1 MSISQM
7 WSTIRSGCVLQPE
20 EKCYE
25 FDASLYREFIMILNV
40 SHVKKAFLED
50 EVLKDASFHIEDRGR
65 VGLVGNNGAGKSTL
79 FRIIAGQMEPD
90 SGLVTLQKDRTMGY
104 LAQHEELTYRE
115 TVLEAVLSI
124 RQDVFETEK
133 RMRSLEREMRDAA
146 PEALER
152 LLTQHSALQE
162 AFEKEN
168 GYAVES
174 EATGVLKGL
183 GFTEDSFSLPVSVLS
198 GGEKTRVAL
207 ARLLLTKPDL
217 LLLDEPTNH
226 LDIHALQWLETYLL
240 NYPGAVFV
248 ISHDRYFLDR
258 TVQVII
264 DLSQGVTSVF
274 QGNYSE
280 YIVKKRAVWNA
291 RIREYEKQQ
300 REIRHQEEVI
310 AKLRSF
316 NREKSIKR
324 AQSREHQLER
334 MERIEKPTEERDD
347 MSFTLT
353 PNVLSGKDVLTI
365 EGLTK
370 RYGDRTLFH
379 SADIEV
385 KRGEHIAI
393 IGDNGTGKTTLL
405 RIIAGQENADGGT
418 LSFGT
423 NVYTAYFDQ
432 EHQLLHP
439 EKTIFDEIQDEH
451 PTMNNTEIRNML
463 AAFLFTGD
471 DVYKL
476 ISELSGGEQSRVSLA
491 KLMLSD
497 ANLLILDEPTN
508 HLDMTSREILEN
520 AVRSYEGTVICV
532 SHDRYF
538 INRTADR
545 ILELYEKRFL
555 NYIGNYDYYAEKC
568 ELVHELFVEKE
579 ERTRSVSEG
588 SIDWKLKKE
597 EDARKRKAENDL
609 RRVEQEITELE
620 EKIQRLDETMAD
632 PENATSAEKLISL
645 QEEKSSLQAALSA
658 AYTRWEAMMES

>member
-1 MSISQM
+1 MI
-7 WSTIRSGCVLQPE
+7 IDYIICR
-20 EKCYE
+20 KY
-25 FDASLYREFIMILNV
+25 FMILSV

-50 EVLKDASFHIEDRGR
+50 EVLREASFHIEDRGR

-79 FRIIAGQMEPD
+79 FKIIAGLMEPD
-90 SGLVTLQKDRTMGY
+90 SGLVTLSRDRTMGY
-104 LAQHEELTYRE
+104 LAQHEDLSSNA
-115 TVLEAVLSI
+115 TVLEEVLSI
-124 RQDVFETEK
+124 RSDVLETEQK
-133 RMRSLEREMRDAA
+133 MRQVEEQMKDAGGDTLQ
-146 PEALER
+146 ALLR
-152 LLTQHSALQE
+152 LHSSLQE
-162 AFEKEN
+162 TFEKEN
-168 GYAVES
+168 GYAVHS
-174 EATGVLKGL
+174 EAVGVLKGL
-183 GFTEDSFSLPVSVLS
+183 GFTEENFSLPLNVLS

-207 ARLLLTKPDL
+207 GRLLLTKPDL

-226 LDIHALQWLETYLL
+226 LDIHALQWLENYLM

-258 TVQVII
+258 TVNVII
-264 DLSQGVTSVF
+264 DLTQGSTHVY

-280 YIVKKRAVWNA
+280 FIVKKRAAWTA

-334 MERIEKPTEERDD
+334 MERLEKPTEERDD
-347 MSFTLT
+347 MDLRLV
-353 PNVLSGKDVLTI
+353 PNVLSGNDVLTV
-365 EGLTK
+365 EDLSKGF
-370 RYGDRTLFH
+370 GDRNLFRD
-379 SADIEV
+379 AAFDI
-385 KRGEHIAI
+385 KRGEHISI

-405 RIIAGQENADGGT
+405 RIIAGLESADSGK

-423 NVYTAYFDQ
+423 NVFTAYFDQ
-432 EHQLLHP
+432 EHQTLHP

-476 ISELSGGEQSRVSLA
+476 VGELSGGEQSRVSLA

-497 ANLLILDEPTN
+497 ANFLILDEPTN

-520 AVRSYEGTVICV
+520 ALISYEGTVICV

-538 INRTADR
+538 INRTSHR
-545 ILELYEKRFL
+545 ILELYHNRFL
-555 NYIGNYDYYAEKC
+555 NYIGSYDYYLEKC
-568 ELVHELFVEKE
+568 DLFHTLFAGASEDKKP
-579 ERTRSVSEG
+579 VSAG
-588 SIDWKLKKE
+588 SADWKLKKE

-609 RRVEQEITELE
+609 RRAEEQVTKLE
-620 EKIQRLDETMAD
+620 ERIRILDETMAD
-632 PENATSAEKLISL
+632 PVNATNADKLFELQTEKNTAE
-645 QEEKSSLQAALSA
+645 QALDE
-658 AYTRWEAMMES
+658 AYARWEELMSSQL

>member
-1 MSISQM
+1 
-7 WSTIRSGCVLQPE
+7 
-20 EKCYE
+20 
-25 FDASLYREFIMILNV
+25 MILSV

-50 EVLKDASFHIEDRGR
+50 EVLREASFHIEDRGR

-79 FRIIAGQMEPD
+79 FKIIAGLMEPD
-90 SGLVTLQKDRTMGY
+90 NGLVTLSRDRTMGY
-104 LAQHEELTYRE
+104 LAQHEDLSSNA
-115 TVLEAVLSI
+115 TVLKEVLSI
-124 RQDVFETEK
+124 RSDVLETEQK
-133 RMRSLEREMRDAA
+133 MRQVEEQMKDAGGDTLQ
-146 PEALER
+146 ALLR
-152 LLTQHSALQE
+152 LHSSLQE
-162 AFEKEN
+162 TFEKEN
-168 GYAVES
+168 GYAVHS
-174 EATGVLKGL
+174 EAVGVLKGL
-183 GFTEDSFSLPVSVLS
+183 GFTEENFSLPLNVLS

-207 ARLLLTKPDL
+207 GRLLLTKPDL

-226 LDIHALQWLETYLL
+226 LDIHALQWLENYLM

-258 TVQVII
+258 TVNVII
-264 DLSQGVTSVF
+264 DLTQGSTHVY

-280 YIVKKRAVWNA
+280 FIVKKRAAWTA

-334 MERIEKPTEERDD
+334 MERLEKPTEERDD
-347 MSFTLT
+347 MDLRLV
-353 PNVLSGKDVLTI
+353 PNVLSGNDVLTV
-365 EGLTK
+365 EDLSKGF
-370 RYGDRTLFH
+370 GDRNLFRD
-379 SADIEV
+379 AAFDI
-385 KRGEHIAI
+385 KRGEHISI

-405 RIIAGQENADGGT
+405 RIIAGLESADSGK

-423 NVYTAYFDQ
+423 NVFTAYFDQ
-432 EHQLLHP
+432 EHQTLHP

-476 ISELSGGEQSRVSLA
+476 VGELSGGEQSRVSLA

-497 ANLLILDEPTN
+497 ANFLILDEPTN

-520 AVRSYEGTVICV
+520 ALISYEGTVICV

-538 INRTADR
+538 INRTSHR
-545 ILELYEKRFL
+545 ILELYHNRFL
-555 NYIGNYDYYAEKC
+555 NYIGSYDYYLEKC
-568 ELVHELFVEKE
+568 DLFHNLFAGASEDKKP
-579 ERTRSVSEG
+579 VSAG
-588 SIDWKLKKE
+588 SADWKLKKE

-609 RRVEQEITELE
+609 RRAEEQVTKLE
-620 EKIQRLDETMAD
+620 ERIRILDETMAD
-632 PENATSAEKLISL
+632 PVNATNADKLFELQTEKNTAE
-645 QEEKSSLQAALSA
+645 QALDE
-658 AYTRWEAMMES
+658 AYARWEELMSSQL

>member
-1 MSISQM
+1 
-7 WSTIRSGCVLQPE
+7 
-20 EKCYE
+20 
-25 FDASLYREFIMILNV
+25 MILSV

-50 EVLKDASFHIEDRGR
+50 EVIREASFHIEDRGR

-79 FRIIAGQMEPD
+79 FKIIAGLLEPD
-90 SGLVTLQKDRTMGY
+90 SGLVTLSKDRTMGY
-104 LAQHEELTYRE
+104 LAQHEDLSSDS
-115 TVLEAVLSI
+115 TVLDEVLSI
-124 RQDVFETEK
+124 RRDVLETEQ
-133 RMRSLEREMRDAA
+133 RMRQLEEQMK
-146 PEALER
+146 EASGDTLQDMLR
-152 LLTQHSALQE
+152 LHSSLQE

-168 GYAVES
+168 GYAVHS
-174 EATGVLKGL
+174 EAVGVLKGL
-183 GFTEDSFSLPVSVLS
+183 GFTEDSFSLPLNVLS

-207 ARLLLTKPDL
+207 GRLLLTKPDL

-226 LDIHALQWLETYLL
+226 LDIHALQWLENYLM

-258 TVQVII
+258 TVNVII
-264 DLSQGVTSVF
+264 DLTQGSTYVY

-280 YIVKKRAVWNA
+280 FIVKKRAAWTA

-334 MERIEKPTEERDD
+334 MDRLEKPVEERDD
-347 MSFTLT
+347 MTLRLV
-353 PNVLSGKDVLTI
+353 PNVQSGNDVLTA
-365 EGLTK
+365 ENLSKGF
-370 RYGDRTLFH
+370 GDRNLFH
-379 SADIEV
+379 DVAFDI
-385 KRGEHIAI
+385 KRGEHIAV

-405 RIIAGQENADGGT
+405 RIIAGLERADSGT
-418 LSFGT
+418 LGFGT

-432 EHQLLHP
+432 EHQTLHP

-451 PTMNNTEIRNML
+451 PSMNNTEIRNML

-476 ISELSGGEQSRVSLA
+476 VGELSGGEQSRVSLA

-497 ANLLILDEPTN
+497 ANFLILDEPTN

-520 AVRSYEGTVICV
+520 AIISYEGTVICV

-538 INRTADR
+538 INRTAYR
-545 ILELYEKRFL
+545 ILELYHNRFL
-555 NYIGNYDYYAEKC
+555 NYIGSYDYYVEKNELFHTLFAGETAEK
-568 ELVHELFVEKE
+568 K
-579 ERTRSVSEG
+579 TASAG
-588 SIDWKLKKE
+588 SADYKLKKE

-609 RRVEQEITELE
+609 RRAEEQVTALE
-620 EKIQRLDETMAD
+620 ERIRILDETMAD
-632 PENATSAEKLISL
+632 PANATNAEKLLEL
-645 QEEKSSLQAALSA
+645 QTEKTAAEQALND
-658 AYTRWEAMMES
+658 AYTQWENLMSAQ

>member
-1 MSISQM
+1 MI
-7 WSTIRSGCVLQPE
+7 IDYIICR
-20 EKCYE
+20 KY
-25 FDASLYREFIMILNV
+25 FMILSV

-50 EVLKDASFHIEDRGR
+50 EVLREASFHIEDRGR

-79 FRIIAGQMEPD
+79 FKIIAGLMEPD
-90 SGLVTLQKDRTMGY
+90 SGLVTLSRDRTMGY
-104 LAQHEELTYRE
+104 LAQHEDLSSNA
-115 TVLEAVLSI
+115 TVLEEVLSI
-124 RQDVFETEK
+124 RSDVLETEQK
-133 RMRSLEREMRDAA
+133 MRQVEEQMKDAGGDTLQ
-146 PEALER
+146 ALLR
-152 LLTQHSALQE
+152 LHSSLQE
-162 AFEKEN
+162 TFEKEN
-168 GYAVES
+168 GYAVHS
-174 EATGVLKGL
+174 EAVGVLKGL
-183 GFTEDSFSLPVSVLS
+183 GFTEENFSLPLNVLS

-207 ARLLLTKPDL
+207 GRLLLTKPDL

-226 LDIHALQWLETYLL
+226 LDIHALQWLENYLM

-258 TVQVII
+258 TVNVII
-264 DLSQGVTSVF
+264 DLTQGSTHVY

-280 YIVKKRAVWNA
+280 FIVKKRAAWTA

-334 MERIEKPTEERDD
+334 MERLEKPTEERDD
-347 MSFTLT
+347 MDLRLV
-353 PNVLSGKDVLTI
+353 PNVLSGNDVLTV
-365 EGLTK
+365 EDLSKGF
-370 RYGDRTLFH
+370 GDRNLFRD
-379 SADIEV
+379 AAFDI
-385 KRGEHIAI
+385 KRGEHISI

-405 RIIAGQENADGGT
+405 RIIAGLESADSGK

-423 NVYTAYFDQ
+423 NVFTAYFDQ
-432 EHQLLHP
+432 EHQTLHP

-476 ISELSGGEQSRVSLA
+476 VGELSGGEQSRVSLA

-497 ANLLILDEPTN
+497 ANFLILDEPTN

-520 AVRSYEGTVICV
+520 ALISYEGTVICV

-538 INRTADR
+538 INRTSHR
-545 ILELYEKRFL
+545 ILELYHNRFL
-555 NYIGNYDYYAEKC
+555 NYIGSYDYYLEKC
-568 ELVHELFVEKE
+568 DLFHTLFAGASEDKKP
-579 ERTRSVSEG
+579 VSAG
-588 SIDWKLKKE
+588 SADWKLKKE

-609 RRVEQEITELE
+609 RRAEEQVTKLE
-620 EKIQRLDETMAD
+620 ERIRILDETMAD
-632 PENATSAEKLISL
+632 PVNATNADKLFELQTEKNTT
-645 QEEKSSLQAALSA
+645 EQALDE
-658 AYTRWEAMMES
+658 AYARWEELMSSQL

>member
-1 MSISQM
+1 
-7 WSTIRSGCVLQPE
+7 
-20 EKCYE
+20 
-25 FDASLYREFIMILNV
+25 MILSV

-50 EVLKDASFHIEDRGR
+50 EVLKEASFHIEDRGR

-79 FRIIAGQMEPD
+79 FRIIAGIMEPD
-90 SGLVTLQKDRTMGY
+90 SGLVTLSKDRTMGY
-104 LAQHEELTYRE
+104 LAQHEDLSSDATVMEEVLSTRRD
-115 TVLEAVLSI
+115 VLE
-124 RQDVFETEK
+124 TEQ
-133 RMRSLEREMRDAA
+133 RMRSVEVEMNGASG
-146 PEALER
+146 ER
-152 LLTQHSALQE
+152 LQELLRLHSSLQE

-168 GYAVES
+168 GYAVHS
-174 EATGVLKGL
+174 EAIGVLKGL
-183 GFTEDSFSLPVSVLS
+183 GFTEESFSLPLNVLS
-198 GGEKTRVAL
+198 GGEKTRVSL
-207 ARLLLTKPDL
+207 GRLLLTKPDL

-226 LDIHALQWLETYLL
+226 LDIHALQWLENYLM

-258 TVQVII
+258 TVNVII
-264 DLSQGVTSVF
+264 DLTMGTTYVY

-280 YIVKKRAVWNA
+280 FIVKKRAAWNA

-324 AQSREHQLER
+324 AQSREHLLER
-334 MERIEKPTEERDD
+334 MDRIEKPTEEKDD
-347 MSFTLT
+347 MTLRLV
-353 PNVLSGKDVLTI
+353 PNVQSGNDVLTI
-365 EGLTK
+365 SELSK
-370 RYGDRTLFH
+370 EFDERTLFR
-379 SADIEV
+379 DVNIEI

-405 RIIAGQENADGGT
+405 RIIAGLERADNGT
-418 LSFGT
+418 LTFGT
-423 NVYTAYFDQ
+423 NVYPAYFDQ
-432 EHQLLHP
+432 EHQTLHP

-451 PTMNNTEIRNML
+451 PVMNNTEIRNML

-476 ISELSGGEQSRVSLA
+476 VGELSGGEQSRVSLA

-520 AVRSYEGTVICV
+520 ALIAYEGTVICV

-545 ILELYEKRFL
+545 ILELYKGRFL
-555 NYIGNYDYYAEKC
+555 NYIGSYDYYTEKC
-568 ELVHELFVEKE
+568 DLFHTLFTETPADRK
-579 ERTRSVSEG
+579 TVSAG
-588 SIDWKLKKE
+588 SLDWKLKKE
-597 EDARKRKAENDL
+597 EDARKRKQENDL
-609 RRVEQEITELE
+609 RRAEERVTMLE
-620 EKIQRLDETMAD
+620 ERISELDAVMAD
-632 PENATSAEKLISL
+632 PGNATNAELLISL
-645 QEEKSSLQAALSA
+645 QADKTAAEQELDE
-658 AYTRWEAMMES
+658 AYGLWEALMSAQE

>member
-1 MSISQM
+1 
-7 WSTIRSGCVLQPE
+7 
-20 EKCYE
+20 
-25 FDASLYREFIMILNV
+25 MILSV

-50 EVLKDASFHIEDRGR
+50 EVLKEASFHIEDRGR

-79 FRIIAGQMEPD
+79 FRIIAGLMEPD
-90 SGLVTLQKDRTMGY
+90 SGLITLSKDRTMGY
-104 LAQHEELTYRE
+104 LAQHEDLSSDA
-115 TVLEAVLSI
+115 TVLEEVLSI
-124 RQDVFETEK
+124 RQDVLETEQ
-133 RMRSLEREMRDAA
+133 RMRSVEQQMKDASG
-146 PEALER
+146 ER
-152 LLTQHSALQE
+152 LQELLRLHSSLQE

-168 GYAVES
+168 GYSVQS
-174 EATGVLKGL
+174 EAIGVLKGL
-183 GFTEDSFSLPVSVLS
+183 GFTEESFSLPLNVLS
-198 GGEKTRVAL
+198 GGEKTRVSL
-207 ARLLLTKPDL
+207 GRLLLTKPDL

-226 LDIHALQWLETYLL
+226 LDIHALQWLENYLL

-258 TVQVII
+258 TVNVII
-264 DLSQGVTSVF
+264 DLTMGTTYVY

-280 YIVKKRAVWNA
+280 FIVKKRAAWNA

-324 AQSREHQLER
+324 AQSREHLLER
-334 MERIEKPTEERDD
+334 MDRIEKPTEVKDD
-347 MSFTLT
+347 MTLRLV
-353 PNVLSGKDVLTI
+353 PNVQSGNDVLTI
-365 EGLTK
+365 SELSKGF
-370 RYGDRTLFH
+370 DERTLFR
-379 SADIEV
+379 DVNIEI

-405 RIIAGQENADGGT
+405 RIIAGLERADNGT
-418 LSFGT
+418 LTFGT
-423 NVYTAYFDQ
+423 NVYPAYFDQ
-432 EHQLLHP
+432 EHQTLHP

-451 PTMNNTEIRNML
+451 PVMNNTEIRNML

-476 ISELSGGEQSRVSLA
+476 VGELSGGEQSRVSLA

-520 AVRSYEGTVICV
+520 ALIAYEGTVICV

-545 ILELYEKRFL
+545 ILELYKGRFL
-555 NYIGNYDYYAEKC
+555 NYIGSYDYYTEKC
-568 ELVHELFVEKE
+568 DLFHTLFTETPADRK
-579 ERTRSVSEG
+579 TVSAG
-588 SIDWKLKKE
+588 SLDWKLKKE
-597 EDARKRKAENDL
+597 EDARKRKQENDL
-609 RRVEQEITELE
+609 RRAEERVTKLE
-620 EKIQRLDETMAD
+620 ERISELDAVMAD
-632 PENATSAEKLISL
+632 PGNATNAELLISL
-645 QEEKSSLQAALSA
+645 QADKTAAELELDE
-658 AYTRWEAMMES
+658 AYGLWEALMSAQE

>member
-1 MSISQM
+1 
-7 WSTIRSGCVLQPE
+7 
-20 EKCYE
+20 
-25 FDASLYREFIMILNV
+25 MILSV

-50 EVLKDASFHIEDRGR
+50 EVLREASFHIEDRGR

-79 FRIIAGQMEPD
+79 FKIIAGLMEPD
-90 SGLVTLQKDRTMGY
+90 SGLVTLSRDRTMGY
-104 LAQHEELTYRE
+104 LAQHEDLSSNA
-115 TVLEAVLSI
+115 TVLEEVLSI
-124 RQDVFETEK
+124 RSDVLETEQK
-133 RMRSLEREMRDAA
+133 MRQVEEQMKDAGGDTLQ
-146 PEALER
+146 ALLR
-152 LLTQHSALQE
+152 LHSSLQE
-162 AFEKEN
+162 TFEKEN
-168 GYAVES
+168 GYAVHS
-174 EATGVLKGL
+174 EAVGVLKGL
-183 GFTEDSFSLPVSVLS
+183 GFTEENFSLPLNVLS

-207 ARLLLTKPDL
+207 GRLLLTKPDL

-226 LDIHALQWLETYLL
+226 LDIHALQWLENYLM

-258 TVQVII
+258 TVNVII
-264 DLSQGVTSVF
+264 DLTQGSTHVY

-280 YIVKKRAVWNA
+280 FIVKKRAAWTA

-334 MERIEKPTEERDD
+334 MERLEKPTEERDD
-347 MSFTLT
+347 MDLRLV
-353 PNVLSGKDVLTI
+353 PNVLSGNDVLTV
-365 EGLTK
+365 EDLSKGF
-370 RYGDRTLFH
+370 GDRNLFRD
-379 SADIEV
+379 AAFDI
-385 KRGEHIAI
+385 KRGEHISI

-405 RIIAGQENADGGT
+405 RIIAGLESADSGK

-423 NVYTAYFDQ
+423 NVFTAYFDQ
-432 EHQLLHP
+432 EHQTLHP

-476 ISELSGGEQSRVSLA
+476 VGELSGGEQSRVSLA

-497 ANLLILDEPTN
+497 ANFLILDEPTN

-520 AVRSYEGTVICV
+520 ALISYEGTVICV

-538 INRTADR
+538 INRTSHR
-545 ILELYEKRFL
+545 ILELYHNRFL
-555 NYIGNYDYYAEKC
+555 NYIGSYDYYLEKC
-568 ELVHELFVEKE
+568 DLFHTLFAGASEDKKP
-579 ERTRSVSEG
+579 VSAG
-588 SIDWKLKKE
+588 SADWKLKKE

-609 RRVEQEITELE
+609 RRAEEQVTKLE
-620 EKIQRLDETMAD
+620 ERIRILDETMAD
-632 PENATSAEKLISL
+632 PVNATNADKLFELQTEKNTT
-645 QEEKSSLQAALSA
+645 EQALDE
-658 AYTRWEAMMES
+658 AYARWEELMSSQL